1 VGPLPCPYVDDNEY
15 TEYERALVRALGR
28 RIAAERV
35 AAGLTQAEL
44 AKRVGIVRKTMV
56 RYENG
61 ERDAPFITLIG
72 IARELG
78 LESVSDLTVAAETI
92 AKREVPSP
100 GPHPDVSGD
109 GSKGEV

>member
-1 VGPLPCPYVDDNEY
+1 MLGPLPCPYVDDNEY

-35 AAGLTQAEL
+35 AAGLTQEEL

-72 IARELG
+72 IARALG
-78 LESVSDLTVAAETI
+78 LESVSDLTVAAEAA
-92 AKREVPSP
+92 AKRELA
-100 GPHPDVSGD
+100 GG
-109 GSKGEV
+109 GGEPQATA